1 LEEGLGMID
10 FYQLLGVPETAEKKE
25 IKLAYYA
32 MAKECHPVS
41 ASADRISFSY
51 LPASET
57 LRP

>member
-1 LEEGLGMID
+1 MID